1 MSDKDKRDKDEDAP
15 QQIIDSRLDWF
26 LEPVTKILKVKSDK
40 WKKMCTV
47 NENCESIVKF
57 LEDPA
62 IACLFLTLNARDDI
76 ITFIQ
81 GSSQFP
87 TSFKKKAIYFLKIGY
102 LEGIQPQGSISKEQ
116 LDKSFIIGDLA
127 PNPLE
132 FLSTLLEDIYLPVLS
147 NKGNLEG
154 WPDVVATDV
163 VRSLRKCQG
172 SVFITN
178 GLIKGKTMLP
188 LPHGIDSDMSTKVV
202 KSSLH
207 SLEATVMDWSHQIE
221 KVLKS
226 SSSTQLDEGHNPGPS
241 LEIQFWQ
248 ARVANLR
255 GMDGQL
261 RGPKISMIGKILQN
275 NNSSYF
281 SSFSNILEDVKA
293 GS

>member
-47 NENCESIVKF
+47 NENC
-57 LEDPA
+57 
-62 IACLFLTLNARDDI
+62 
-76 ITFIQ
+76 
-81 GSSQFP
+81 
-87 TSFKKKAIYFLKIGY
+87 FKKKAIYFLKIGY